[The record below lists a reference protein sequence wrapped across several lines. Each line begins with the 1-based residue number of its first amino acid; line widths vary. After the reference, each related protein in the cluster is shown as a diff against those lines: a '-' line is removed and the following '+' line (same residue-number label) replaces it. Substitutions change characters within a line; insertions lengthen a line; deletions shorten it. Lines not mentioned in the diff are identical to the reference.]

1 MKILNTLNKLPKFFK
16 SYPNLSSLTERK
28 EQDLTPL
35 ASSLVRRGRNISPL
49 TKGGLRGVSWF
60 TLVELIIVITIL
72 AILAVIAFVSFEN
85 FTKDTRDANR
95 VAVMKNIE
103 NGLEIFAIKSES
115 GKYPMPDSPETLTGS
130 NNQGL
135 IYKWVVWSE
144 VAQILKLNTLP
155 TDPKYKWEKYVY
167 SISADGKY
175 YQIQTIQET
184 NLISAIPFISQTYA
198 AIDFSKYKVLVKWN
212 FPSMGARIG
221 GVYLPSLMFSGSSFN
236 DTTWYQALQFVTPK
250 SLGYVGVVDTQEYKE
265 IVQEIQNKWINDEI
279 VINKFLSWEDT
290 SNTEVEKAFN
300 EINGKSTS
308 NGTSNTTSLAK
319 DWVCGNSAINY
330 AYNSTKPEDWEENLC
345 SVWKVDGDIPEF
357 PSYWN
362 DVSWSCSWVN
372 GGKSSEICT
381 VSHASPWEYI
391 VNITYDNFAFNTI
404 TWNGTYA
411 QDSNVQIIAT
421 MKTWYAFDKWE
432 WWESCNNK
440 TTATCNFT
448 MPWENVEVN
457 AKWKCASNHHL
468 EDDECKSNTKQ
479 GNCTE
484 WELNTHQ
491 SWWNVKTV
499 YWTWNTSKNERN
511 IPYCQV
517 VCEEWFQWINTCY
530 HSPIISENWQLIIL
544 KNRFWWYSLWYDL
557 MTYDPNK
564 INNWEDI
571 INQTLVNAKNNPQY
585 GNPNFTIPEA
595 NFSLEENKRD
605 PKLEWGC
612 NYKEITSFPTTKT
625 WSLQTQAILDAK
637 CTSQNGSWK
646 NLLAAQF
653 CDSLSMT
660 INGITY
666 NDWYL
671 PPEYDI
677 KILWIWESWKDINY
691 IDNAGYNWQIWSYQQ
706 LNYGWFQDG
715 YYYSSRQWWPKG
727 AGERTSYALKFK
739 QSSNGNFVS
748 NFNMNARAVRC
759 VRIVN

>member
-1 MKILNTLNKLPKFFK
+1 MATLK
-16 SYPNLSSLTERK
+16 S
-28 EQDLTPL
+28 
-35 ASSLVRRGRNISPL
+35 
-49 TKGGLRGVSWF
+49 
-60 TLVELIIVITIL
+60 
-72 AILAVIAFVSFEN
+72 
-85 FTKDTRDANR
+85 
-95 VAVMKNIE
+95 IE
-103 NGLEIFAIKSES
+103 NGLEIYAIKSEG
-115 GKYPMPDSPETLTGS
+115 GKYPIPDNPVTLTGA
-130 NNQGL
+130 NDQGL
-135 IYKWVVWSE
+135 IYKWVVWSW
-144 VAQILKLNTLP
+144 VAQKLKINTLP
-155 TDPKYKWEKYVY
+155 TDPKYKWEEYVY

-221 GVYLPSLMFSGSSFN
+221 GVYLPSLMFSGSSFSN
-236 DTTWYQALQFVTPK
+236 TEEYQALQFVSPK
-250 SLGYVGVVDTQEYKE
+250 SLSYTGVVYTEEYKYMQENLIE
-265 IVQEIQNKWINDEI
+265 ISWKNENEIHN
-279 VINKFLSWEDT
+279 FLSWEDT

-457 AKWKCASNHHL
+457 AKWKCANQYRL
-468 EDDECKSNTKQ
+468 ENNECISNTKKEV
-479 GNCTE
+479 CIIPS
-484 WELNTHQ
+484 WEP
-491 SWWNVKTV
+491 WVKKKWNVKQV
-499 YWTWNTSKNERN
+499 IWTWNISKNDWNEQ
-511 IPYCQV
+511 ICKAICQENWWWSN
-517 VCEEWFQWINTCY
+517 CNF
-530 HSPIISENWQLIIL
+530 PIVTSENWELITL
-544 KNRFWWYSLWYDL
+544 KNGFWWYSLWYDL

-564 INNWEDI
+564 INDWEGV
-571 INQTLVNAKNNPQY
+571 INQTLINARNNSQY
-585 GNPNFTIPEA
+585 GNPNFTIPET

-612 NYKEITSFPTTKT
+612 NKKEIKNFPTTKT
-625 WSLQTQAILDAK
+625 WSLQTQSILEANCK
-637 CTSQNGSWK
+637 SWENDDWN

-660 INGITY
+660 IDWITY
-666 NDWYL
+666 DDWYL

-677 KILWIWESWKDINY
+677 KTLWVFESWKNITNINSWW
-691 IDNAGYNWQIWSYQQ
+691 YNWWNWTYQ
-706 LNYGWFQDG
+706 LLAEAGFQDG
-715 YYYSSRQWWPKG
+715 YYRSSQQWGIKG
-727 AGERTSYALKFK
+727 YGRTSAHLKFGA
-739 QSSNGNFVS
+739 SSNGNFVS
-748 NFNMNARAVRC
+748 DFNNYAEPVRC